1 MENSKEDPR
10 KDASNPAPEENPL
23 DDEAQFAALIKSFSA
38 EDEAIAHQL
47 IPELYT
53 QLRELAHQK
62 LRYQRKNHTLN
73 TTALVHEAYIK
84 LSRQEN
90 KVWESRGHF
99 MATAA
104 QVMRHL
110 LINYAEK
117 RNAQKRGSG
126 VNKVSLDAIPEVIDT
141 ERAELLLALD
151 DALER
156 LADFDQ
162 RGAQI
167 VELKFFGGF
176 TQVEIAD
183 LLGVTERTVRRSWV
197 LAKTWIQKELKQE
210 EILL

>member
-1 MENSKEDPR
+1 MEKPGKKISGDQQE
-10 KDASNPAPEENPL
+10 A
-23 DDEAQFAALIKSFSA
+23 EAQLNILMQSIQT
-38 EDEAIAHQL
+38 ENEAVARLLVPQL
-47 IPELYT
+47 YEK
-53 QLRELAHQK
+53 LRELAHHK
-62 LRYQRKNHTLN
+62 LKYQRKNHTLN

-84 LSRQEN
+84 LSKQEN

-117 RNAQKRGSG
+117 RNAQKRGG
-126 VNKVSLDAIPEVIDT
+126 GADRVSLDAIPEVIDD
-141 ERAELLLALD
+141 ERAELLLGLD

-156 LADFDQ
+156 LAEFDG
-162 RGAQI
+162 RGAKI

-183 LLGVTERTVRRSWV
+183 MLGVTERTVRRSWV
-197 LAKTWIQKELKQE
+197 LAKTWIQKELKAE
-210 EILL
+210 NVLL

>member
-1 MENSKEDPR
+1 MQKTKHTPCDDPPR
-10 KDASNPAPEENPL
+10 LAPESDLQN
-23 DDEAQFAALIKSFSA
+23 DEAQFAALIKSFRA
-38 EDEAIAHQL
+38 EDEAVARQL
-47 IPELYT
+47 IPELYN
-53 QLRELAHQK
+53 QLRELAHHK
-62 LRYQRKNHTLN
+62 LQYQRRNHTLN
-73 TTALVHEAYIK
+73 TTALVHEAYLK

-126 VNKVSLDAIPEVIDT
+126 INKISLDTIPEVIDD
-141 ERAELLLALD
+141 ERADLLLALD

-197 LAKTWIQKELKQE
+197 LAKTWIQKEMKQDE
-210 EILL
+210 VLL